1 MNLTLE
7 IISFAVAVLVLNV
20 LDSVT
25 TELCFKQYP
34 DKELKGEGNPFM
46 RRLMLKNRVLAE
58 VVKQAAIIGIVIYFL
73 WKCDLTGL
81 RLMTIAFG
89 IVVLNNAFIV
99 ISRAV
104 TKRKVISPIKRLV
117 ALLHMRE
124 KFAYLVVVNIILLLT
139 LAIHELVW
147 GLG

>member
-1 MNLTLE
+1 
-7 IISFAVAVLVLNV
+7 

-46 RRLMLKNRVLAE
+46 RRLMLKNRMLAE
-58 VVKQAAIIGIVIYFL
+58 IVKQVAIVGIVIYLL
-73 WKCDLTGL
+73 WENNLFGL
-81 RLMTIAFG
+81 RLSAIAFG
-89 IVVLNNAFIV
+89 LVVLNNSTLV